1 MKLQGGKTMATE
13 KQNEV
18 NKKNALM
25 STGPRTPAGK
35 AVVSQNAITHGIFAR
50 DLVIDTGDGKEDAQE
65 YRELLDGLI
74 ISLNPVGQMECLL
87 VEKISVDYWRLRRVL
102 RFESGSIRKVL
113 DMAISD
119 YYNKADWQG
128 IKENKTNEEL
138 DEEIAEYRD
147 RQDKRGQKRLAELEQ
162 AKLKNQYA
170 EEVAIKTNSL
180 PAGDDYEKVIKY
192 EKAVQRSIL
201 QNLALLKRLQA
212 IRRE

>member
-1 MKLQGGKTMATE
+1 MTTE
-13 KQNEV
+13 KQVEA
-18 NKKNALM
+18 NKQNALV
-25 STGPRTPAGK
+25 STGPTTSEGK
-35 AVVSQNAITHGIFAR
+35 AIVAQNAVKHGIFAK
-50 DLVIDTGDGKEDAQE
+50 DLIITTGDGKEDAQE

-170 EEVAIKTNSL
+170 EEVTIKTNSL

-201 QNLALLKRLQA
+201 QNLALLKRMQA
-212 IRRE
+212 IRKG

>member
-1 MKLQGGKTMATE
+1 MTTE
-13 KQNEV
+13 KQVEA
-18 NKKNALM
+18 NKQNSLV
-25 STGPRTPAGK
+25 STGPATSEGK
-35 AVVSQNAITHGIFAR
+35 AIVAQNAVKHGIFAK
-50 DLVIDTGDGKEDAQE
+50 DLIITTGDGKEDAQE

-74 ISLNPVGQMECLL
+74 ISLAPVGQMECLL

-147 RQDKRGQKRLAELEQ
+147 RQDKRSQKRLVELEQ

-170 EEVAIKTNSL
+170 EEVTIKTNSL

-201 QNLALLKRLQA
+201 QNLALLKRLQS
-212 IRRE
+212 IRKG

>member
-1 MKLQGGKTMATE
+1 MTTE
-13 KQNEV
+13 KQVEA
-18 NKKNALM
+18 NKQNAVV
-25 STGPRTPAGK
+25 STGPATSEGK
-35 AVVSQNAITHGIFAR
+35 AIVAQNAVKHGIFAK
-50 DLVIDTGDGKEDAQE
+50 DLIITTGDGKEDAQE

-74 ISLNPVGQMECLL
+74 ISLAPVGQMECLL

-138 DEEIAEYRD
+138 DEEIAQYRD

-170 EEVAIKTNSL
+170 EEVTIKTNSL

>member
-1 MKLQGGKTMATE
+1 MTTKKQIEAN
-13 KQNEV
+13 KQN
-18 NKKNALM
+18 ALV
-25 STGPRTPAGK
+25 STGPATSEGK
-35 AVVSQNAITHGIFAR
+35 AIVAQNAVKHGIFAK
-50 DLVIDTGDGKEDAQE
+50 DLLITTGDGKEDAQE

-138 DEEIAEYRD
+138 DEEIAEYHD

-170 EEVAIKTNSL
+170 EEVTIKTNSL

-201 QNLALLKRLQA
+201 QNLALLKRLQSM
-212 IRRE
+212 R

>member
-1 MKLQGGKTMATE
+1 MTTE
-13 KQNEV
+13 KQVEA
-18 NKKNALM
+18 NKQNALV
-25 STGPRTPAGK
+25 STGPATSEGK
-35 AVVSQNAITHGIFAR
+35 AVVAQNAVKHGIFAK
-50 DLVIDTGDGKEDAQE
+50 DLIITTGDGKEDEQE

-128 IKENKTNEEL
+128 IKENKTNEEI
-138 DEEIAEYRD
+138 DEEIAEYHD

-170 EEVAIKTNSL
+170 EEVTIKTNSL

-212 IRRE
+212 IRKG

>member
-1 MKLQGGKTMATE
+1 MTTE
-13 KQNEV
+13 KQVEA
-18 NKKNALM
+18 NKQNALV
-25 STGPRTPAGK
+25 STGPATSEGK
-35 AVVSQNAITHGIFAR
+35 AIVAQNAVKHGIFAK
-50 DLVIDTGDGKEDAQE
+50 DLIITTGDGKEDAQE

-128 IKENKTNEEL
+128 IKENKTNDEL

-170 EEVAIKTNSL
+170 EEVTIKTNSL

-212 IRRE
+212 IRKG